1 MYSNENN
8 WSVGELVNLNR
19 EERLLKK
26 SSNTL
31 YKSFVA
37 SRFICI
43 RERTGS
49 QQGIL
54 VKVLGP
60 THKSSIMLTAG
71 LPFCKDR
78 REDFF
83 LGKCYYGYPFPAAS
97 DVEEV
102 LDIVRPNNAL
112 MDAFRQHDMLF
123 DPYATFWVR
132 DTVERLFLLK
142 ELQYYDVSSGQLKRA
157 TNETAHYRMAIVYFN
172 EKNLIW

>member
-26 SSNTL
+26 SSYTSF
-31 YKSFVA
+31 KSFVA

-49 QQGIL
+49 QHGIL

-102 LDIVRPNNAL
+102 LDILRPNNAL

-132 DTVERLFLLK
+132 DTASRLFFLK
-142 ELQYYDVSSGQLKRA
+142 KPQYYDASLGQLVA
-157 TNETAHYRMAIVYFN
+157 TSDDETHHRLTIAYFY
-172 EKNLIW
+172 KSTISC